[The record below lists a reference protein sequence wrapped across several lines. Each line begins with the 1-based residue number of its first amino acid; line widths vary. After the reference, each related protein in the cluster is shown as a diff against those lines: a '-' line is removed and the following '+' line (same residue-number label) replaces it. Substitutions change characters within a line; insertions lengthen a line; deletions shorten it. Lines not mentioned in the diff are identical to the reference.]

1 MFSSLDFNTYILDF
15 EILHGNQLDTK
26 RRVAGTHQ
34 HHVYLLVIYALVRV
48 PKQMVRLWTLDFVP
62 KKYFFRVVGQ
72 GEILHKT
79 FILSYLF
86 SRHKMFLMQKYQPVE
101 FL

>member
-1 MFSSLDFNTYILDF
+1 MFSSLDFNAYILDF

-34 HHVYLLVIYALVRV
+34 HYVYLLVIYALVRV
-48 PKQMVRLWTLDFVP
+48 PKQMVRHLDFVP